1 MAYCTNCATEIKDN
15 WNACP
20 NCGKVVN
27 ETSSQVNT
35 SNPQNIVQDYSSV
48 DACLEEIKSIS
59 NYRTVNSNNK
69 KKAFQISLLLNSI
82 YQVYNYIKWTIIDHW
97 RVSDEF
103 TFDYFL
109 DSRQVQDFLF
119 YDSEFYYIFLSPL
132 AGTSGW
138 YYECKLWCEEGVSGG
153 IDVWIIW
160 TILLYFVI
168 SIILGVRSKS
178 IFKGSLLRGNSL
190 INSMENLLNQYP
202 NYPRRGEFII
212 FKSEFEAA
220 TKFRSLIAII
230 IGVLSFLFIILT
242 IWGNKD
248 NKKY

>member
-1 MAYCTNCATEIKDN
+1 MVYCTNCATEIKDN

-48 DACLEEIKSIS
+48 DDCLEEIKSIS

-69 KKAFQISLLLNSI
+69 KKAFQISLLLNTI
-82 YQVYNYIKWTIIDHW
+82 YQVYNYIKWTIIDPW
-97 RVSDEF
+97 RQLDEF

-138 YYECKLWCEEGVSGG
+138 YYECKLFCEEGVSGG
-153 IDVWIIW
+153 AGGRRDV
-160 TILLYFVI
+160 
-168 SIILGVRSKS
+168 
-178 IFKGSLLRGNSL
+178 
-190 INSMENLLNQYP
+190 
-202 NYPRRGEFII
+202 
-212 FKSEFEAA
+212 AA
-220 TKFRSLIAII
+220 TPAVRCDMRLETTRAASSTAGRAQDLEP
-230 IGVLSFLFIILT
+230 VVVVSTLH
-242 IWGNKD
+242 
-248 NKKY
+248 